1 MYAFHRLEG
10 NPNQHVINQR
20 LPCWKQGQW
29 GQAELVG
36 TSGVSGDKRGQGGQ
50 AGLLG
55 TSRVSGGIWKSLGFW
70 NFSQSFSVLLST
82 KCKYREDSSFFVI
95 ALQYL
100 FNPCYIPRVQAKDW
114 ESRNKILSLVLRAL
128 CFNCRR
134 ETKND
139 SIMLCLQRSVQS
151 SVSKQK
157 KGTTEIRP
165 GVRDRKV
172 LQKMMPALGFET

>member
-1 MYAFHRLEG
+1 MHSIGLRAI
-10 NPNQHVINQR
+10 QINMSLTNDCPVGSR
-20 LPCWKQGQW
+20 VSGGKQGQW
-29 GQAELVG
+29 EQAELVEI
-36 TSGVSGDKRGQGGQ
+36 
-50 AGLLG
+50 
-55 TSRVSGGIWKSLGFW
+55 SRVSGGIWKSLGFW

-128 CFNCRR
+128 RFNRRR

-139 SIMLCLQRSVQS
+139 SIMLCLQRSLQGS
-151 SVSKQK
+151 LRKQK

-165 GVRDRKV
+165 GVHDRKV